1 MTTLHPGGRIA
12 ARVSAGAAAGV
23 IVIGMAVLA
32 GWAFGI
38 ERFMTVLPGS
48 IRMKPN
54 TAIAL
59 IGAAAGLLVE
69 WRQGAVWL
77 RRLTAGVPLLFGAMT
92 LFEYLTGMTAGI
104 DQLFFHDAV
113 QQTYPGRMAPVTAV
127 NLVAIGLAL
136 LCTSARPRWGAAAQ
150 VLAIACGLSS
160 LFAIVGY
167 LYGVPV
173 LYGSIRYTSM
183 AFHTGVS
190 FLLLSLGTLFIHP
203 EAGLAAHFWSPS
215 SGGEVARRL
224 IPLAIVVPIAL
235 GAAFVQPRL
244 NFGEMRLGLAL
255 SVMTSVMAIVALI
268 TSLSR
273 SLSHADRERLDA
285 ERNSTT
291 DDLTRIY
298 NRRYFERRLDDE
310 LNRSARSGASLSLI
324 LVDIDHFKTVNDRY
338 GHPAGDAV
346 LQWVASIAGN
356 MLRSSSVLCRYGG
369 EEFAIIAAD
378 ATLSQATAVAERVR
392 AAVAGSPWAPEQ
404 LSLTIS
410 AGVAQACAADTPRSL
425 VSRADEALY
434 LAKRNGRDR
443 VESLATGPR
452 EVRPLLVAVN

>member
-1 MTTLHPGGRIA
+1 MNTLHPGGRIA
-12 ARVSAGAAAGV
+12 SRVSAGAAAGV
-23 IVIGMAVLA
+23 IVIGVAVLA
-32 GWAFGI
+32 GWAFGV
-38 ERFMTVLPGS
+38 ERFMTVFPGS

-59 IGAAAGLLVE
+59 IGAAVALLVE
-69 WRQGAVWL
+69 WRHGAMWL
-77 RRLTAGVPLLFGAMT
+77 RRLMAGVPLLFGAAT
-92 LFEYLTGMTAGI
+92 LFQYITGVAVGI

-113 QQTYPGRMAPVTAV
+113 QKIYPGRMAHVTAI
-127 NLVAIGLAL
+127 NLVVIALAL
-136 LCTSARPRWGAAAQ
+136 LCTSARPRWTGAAQ
-150 VLAIACGLSS
+150 LLALACGLCS

-203 EAGLAAHFWSPS
+203 EVGLAAHFWSPS
-215 SGGEVARRL
+215 SGGEVARHL
-224 IPLAIVVPIAL
+224 IPLAIIVPIGL

-255 SVMTSVMAIVALI
+255 SVMTSVIAIVALI

-273 SLSHADRERLDA
+273 SLSSAERQRLDA

-291 DDLTRIY
+291 DELTRIH

-310 LNRSARSGASLSLI
+310 LQRAARSGAPLSLI
-324 LVDIDHFKTVNDRY
+324 LVDIDHFKNVNDRY
-338 GHPAGDAV
+338 GHLAGDAV
-346 LQWVASIAGN
+346 LQWVASIAGGA
-356 MLRSSSVLCRYGG
+356 LRGSSVFCRYGG
-369 EEFAIIAAD
+369 EEFAIIVPD
-378 ATLSQATAVAERVR
+378 ATLSQAAAIAERVR
-392 AAVAGSPWAPEQ
+392 AAVARSPWAPEH
-404 LSLTIS
+404 LNLTVS
-410 AGVAQACAADTPRSL
+410 AGVAEGCVDDTPRLL
-425 VSRADEALY
+425 VGRADEALY

-443 VESLATGPR
+443 VESLANGPR
-452 EVRPLLVAVN
+452 EVRLLAVAN